1 VPPDGTNCF
10 KDTKADK
17 AKQSDVI
24 SFSTGDVGVCLAL
37 TSFAFFS
44 ITWVY
49 PDSLQVD
56 SENLI

>member
-17 AKQSDVI
+17 EKQSDVI

-44 ITWVY
+44 IT
-49 PDSLQVD
+49 
-56 SENLI
+56 